1 MTKKNEFSKAT
12 TFIIDSISENRV
24 ITRKR
29 YKTKKG
35 FLNRIKALGVKNFDT
50 IKLCKT
56 TDYSAKGFY
65 YIFIWE

>member
-12 TFIIDSISENRV
+12 TFIIDTISENRV

-56 TDYSAKGFY
+56 TDYSVKDLNY
-65 YIFIWE
+65 DTH

>member
-12 TFIIDSISENRV
+12 TFIIDTISENRV

-35 FLNRIKALGVKNFDT
+35 V
-50 IKLCKT
+50 
-56 TDYSAKGFY
+56 S
-65 YIFIWE
+65 